1 MNILKNLKDKDWSI
15 RKKGLEDLDN
25 ALKNEG
31 VSKLVAQPP
40 ILNELFA
47 ILKSRL
53 TDPNKPLA
61 RLFVVFLGDF
71 ISKLEKE
78 IVKPHQK
85 QILMSLFTNLSDR
98 NPSVRSEIM
107 ETANKVAEKIGFDT
121 IGAIIT
127 QYFLNNDS
135 PEMKSELLLWLSNN
149 TDALEPKSLVTPLLN
164 CLLDKN
170 KDVRA
175 NAETL
180 LSKAI
185 EKLGFNIFQN
195 GMKDLKPALRAQ
207 LENIFN
213 KFEMMDSKF
222 SYESN
227 RSFNL
232 EDKSPHFQISNE
244 KSRGSTEKVNVSATF
259 NNTFNC
265 GNNNITNKSNLNG
278 KLTLLPKEKSP
289 TKMAELSAE
298 FEQLYIVEE
307 DIILKKRSE
316 RIINTRSLDSYLLFS
331 DMKQILNEKIVL
343 FFLHSSII
351 DCFRKIDDL
360 LKWVELK
367 EIKHYVNMA
376 NSSDLFIEFLI
387 LKGIEASDASENLLS
402 YNLKLLMEIITI
414 VKKNCRLLSN
424 RETTLLLDFLKLLF
438 EKDLDEQPFFQK
450 DIQELIDS
458 VILNSESLAISIR
471 KFINYFLELDFTSIH
486 FRFKLL
492 RFTIDF
498 LLRKELTPPKFIF
511 NIPELFTIRR
521 LPNTLAIL
529 FNEEMLREAGFS
541 EFQTNFI
548 GAKNGE
554 SKANQQIDNWINESK
569 ENLKRCAKVED
580 SEEWILK
587 NPVLNQS
594 VSSEL
599 FLADLKLLQ
608 DG

>member
-1 MNILKNLKDKDWSI
+1 M
-15 RKKGLEDLDN
+15 
-25 ALKNEG
+25 KNEG
-31 VSKLVAQPP
+31 VSKLVSQPP

-61 RLFVVFLGDF
+61 RLFVVFLGEF

-107 ETANKVAEKIGFDT
+107 EAANKVAEKIGFDM
-121 IGAIIT
+121 IGALIT

-170 KDVRA
+170 KEVRA

-222 SYESN
+222 SYGSN

-232 EDKSPHFQISNE
+232 EDKSPHFQMSNE

-259 NNTFNC
+259 NNTFNA
-265 GNNNITNKSNLNG
+265 GNNITSKGNLNG
-278 KLTLLPKEKSP
+278 KMTLLPKEKSP
-289 TKMAELSAE
+289 KKMAELSAE
-298 FEQLYIVEE
+298 FEQLYIGED
-307 DIILKKRSE
+307 DIILKKRNE
-316 RIINTRSLDSYLLFS
+316 RIENIRGLESYLLFS
-331 DMKQILNEKIVL
+331 DMKQIMNENIVL
-343 FFLHSSII
+343 FFLHSPIS
-351 DCFRKIDDL
+351 DCLRKIDDL
-360 LKWVELK
+360 LRWIDLT

-376 NSSDLFIEFLI
+376 NSSDLFIEYLI
-387 LKGIEASDASENLLS
+387 FKGIEASDSSENLLS
-402 YNLKLLMEIITI
+402 HDIKLLMEIISI
-414 VKKNCRLLSN
+414 VKKSCRQLSN
-424 RETTLLLDFLKLLF
+424 RETTLLLDFIKLLF
-438 EKDLDEQPFFQK
+438 EKELDEQPFLQK
-450 DIQELIDS
+450 NIQDLIDS

-471 KFINYFLELDFTSIH
+471 KFINYVLELDFTNIR

-492 RFTIDF
+492 RFTIDY
-498 LLRKELTPPKFIF
+498 LLRKELTPPKYIF
-511 NIPELFTIRR
+511 NIPEIFTIRR
-521 LPNTLAIL
+521 LSNTLAIL

-541 EFQTNFI
+541 EFQINFI

-569 ENLKRCAKVED
+569 ENLRRSVSTKVEE